1 MYGVIKLYND
11 YTNEPFSFI
20 MNNATRQTAN
30 ILALS
35 SGNTGKY
42 EFLTDKHLLLG
53 KDFLEKAHT
62 VKRFEYS
69 LSDSQLKSKLV
80 LQKNNFADEI

>member
-1 MYGVIKLYND
+1 MKLYND

-35 SGNTGKY
+35 SGNAGKY
-42 EFLTDKHLLLG
+42 EFLTEKHLLLG
-53 KDFLEKAHT
+53 KYFLGKAHT

-69 LSDSQLKSKLV
+69 PLDSQLKSKLA
-80 LQKNNFADEI
+80 LEKNNFVDEI

>member
-1 MYGVIKLYND
+1 MKLYND
-11 YTNEPFSFI
+11 YTNETFSFI

>member
-1 MYGVIKLYND
+1 MKLYND
-11 YTNEPFSFI
+11 YTNETFSFI

-80 LQKNNFADEI
+80 LQKNNFVDEI

>member
-1 MYGVIKLYND
+1 
-11 YTNEPFSFI
+11 